1 MHNLSQYL
9 QFPSGDLAAQMLQL
23 ILGSAWSAVTASG
36 LNVGSMNI
44 PQSAL
49 GDMFSIMNAFILSG
63 TTFYILKVLY
73 EGVAGTAHTGEW
85 LGKQY
90 STFWAPI
97 RTAGMLGLIAP
108 VSGGYCL
115 AQVIVM
121 YCITMSIGVADQ
133 VANLGMDM
141 VVKQGVVQMPDKVAS
156 SRAMVETLFKSMVCA
171 AAVNKAAAE
180 EGSTPWITAH
190 QSTNSSTQATTVTFG
205 GDPANNLS
213 ANVCGGITV
222 LSANNDM
229 TNAAVGPALQTVYS
243 DLQPAVNAI
252 VANVFPDG
260 AGTGGDPGVTNGGTS
275 ALQPGAI
282 TRAADDYDQAMYRA
296 AAAYLNSQGGNFTAT
311 WAKTVHDQGFAALG
325 GLMLGISR
333 WQDQIRAAM
342 DFTPGTIGMNTSQL
356 GDTVKEL
363 PLALLQ
369 AQSYIASNTGPVA
382 GADPNA
388 TGLAIAP
395 PTVSDNTEWLGGVF
409 ASGFQGVARA
419 ASSSFF
425 NYQDPFGSMQRAGM
439 ALMTG
444 ATAAWVAT
452 LSAVGAVS
460 AASSSLVAKATVGLF
475 ANIGAGV
482 GAVAPAI
489 FATAV
494 LMIIPFFVGGL
505 LLAYVLPMMPYAVYT
520 IAVIGWSVSAVVAVV
535 SAPIW
540 AAVHAVPHG
549 EGLVNEAAKA
559 GYKLLLSLVI
569 KPTLLVFGFFLSLV
583 AFSAAEFLIQKTA
596 GTAMQML
603 FGNAMLAGPLV
614 SVIFNV
620 VGMGVGALFM
630 AGLSVWAAKW
640 AFSLIHL
647 IPDHAMRWGGLDD
660 ISLREEG
667 GHDVVGG
674 YVGQGGRPPKKIC
687 GKGWGAMPQPHPSR
701 PRRPQRA
708 STLPA
713 DLPAPSNTP
722 AGDCHRQTPPPP
734 PVPWRTVPDRHPTPP
749 PPHPLAGV
757 GYHCPRPGK
766 RAPPLPPPPPL
777 PREGEPGAVPRA
789 RRLLAGGGGAGV
801 GAWSR

>member
-1 MHNLSQYL
+1 MDTLSQYL

-36 LNVGSMNI
+36 LNVGSI

-49 GDMFSIMNAFILSG
+49 GDMFAVMNAFILSA

-156 SRAMVETLFKSMVCA
+156 SRTMVESLFKSMVCA

-180 EGSTPWITAH
+180 AGSTPWISAH
-190 QSTNSSTQATTVTFG
+190 QSVNSSTQATTVTFG
-205 GDPANNLS
+205 GDPGNNVS

-222 LSANNDM
+222 FPANNAM
-229 TNAAVGPALQTVYS
+229 TSAAVGPALQTVYS

-260 AGTGGDPGVTNGGTS
+260 VGTGGDPGVTNGGTS

-395 PTVSDNTEWLGGVF
+395 PTVSDNTEATGGVAGWLGGVF

-460 AASSSLVAKATVGLF
+460 AAGSSLVAKATVGLF

-569 KPTLLVFGFFLSLV
+569 KPTLLVFGFFLALV

-614 SVIFNV
+614 SVVFNV
-620 VGMGVGALFM
+620 FGIGIATLFM
-630 AGLSVWAAKW
+630 AGLSIWAAKW

-660 ISLREEG
+660 LSLHEEG

-674 YVGQGGRPPKKIC
+674 YVSHGY
-687 GKGWGAMPQPHPSR
+687 GKGENAAGRGGADQ
-701 PRRPQRA
+701 
-708 STLPA
+708 L
-713 DLPAPSNTP
+713 
-722 AGDCHRQTPPPP
+722 
-734 PVPWRTVPDRHPTPP
+734 
-749 PPHPLAGV
+749 V
-757 GYHCPRPGK
+757 GANR
-766 RAPPLPPPPPL
+766 L
-777 PREGEPGAVPRA
+777 GAA
-789 RRLLAGGGGAGV
+789 AGGGAVGGGDGEGTPSTNENQHAAGQ
-801 GAWSR
+801 SQNRE